1 MSEQEEREES
11 KGFKVTDRRSFTSTG
26 ERRPDVEA
34 SEDEAAPA
42 TSSSTSKRPEPEPRA
57 PGPSRSPLSGRDL
70 GFLELLSLLATQASL
85 GLGGAHPVTGESH
98 EDLETARAMISMIEV
113 LKEKTEGNLT
123 PEEQQTLDDVLYQLR
138 MQFVSKAKSK
148 S

>member
-1 MSEQEEREES
+1 MSEHEEREES
-11 KGFKVTDRRSFTSTG
+11 KGFKVTDRRSFTPTG
-26 ERRPDVEA
+26 ERREDVDV
-34 SEDEAAPA
+34 SEEAAPA
-42 TSSSTSKRPEPEPRA
+42 ESVESPAEPRPRA
-57 PGPSRSPLSGRDL
+57 AGPSRGAQPARDL

-113 LKEKTEGNLT
+113 LEEKTEGNLT
-123 PEEQQTLDDVLYQLR
+123 PDEQQALESVLYQLR

-148 S
+148 G

>member
-1 MSEQEEREES
+1 MSEQEEREDN
-11 KGFKVTDRRSFTSTG
+11 KGFKVTDRRAFTADG
-26 ERRPDVEA
+26 ERRDDAGVSEEAVPDVT
-34 SEDEAAPA
+34 PG
-42 TSSSTSKRPEPEPRA
+42 RFEPEPRPA
-57 PGPSRSPLSGRDL
+57 APSRAAQPARDL
-70 GFLELLSLLATQASL
+70 GFLELLSLLATQATL

-113 LKEKTEGNLT
+113 LKEKTAGNLA
-123 PEEQQTLDDVLYQLR
+123 PDEQQALDSVLYQLR